1 MLNAP
6 LCDFK
11 GIQYSKCMINIH
23 TKIIHWLFGSENV
36 LQSKNTRKQTGFKI
50 QFFKGKHVSIGVFGQ
65 NVFWAT
71 TNFTVNNSISSG
83 NLWNQW
89 PKRVRRISDCSH
101 FTSGPGCS
109 MMMFTM
115 DNFCS
120 YFFVPLL
127 LFGIWCLFEDEDN
140 FCIKLLVLLTLICNV
155 DWSFL
160 SFF

>member
-83 NLWNQW
+83 NL
-89 PKRVRRISDCSH
+89 
-101 FTSGPGCS
+101 
-109 MMMFTM
+109 
-115 DNFCS
+115 
-120 YFFVPLL
+120 
-127 LFGIWCLFEDEDN
+127 
-140 FCIKLLVLLTLICNV
+140 
-155 DWSFL
+155 
-160 SFF
+160 